1 MLGAITGN
9 TMLPF
14 NIELI
19 DGTSLKTVGDAAAY
33 LSKLSEESRSL
44 THWTVAI
51 RMMDHAV
58 KEPTYLRVA
67 TMSLHS
73 AVLLDGNLL
82 SNPV

>member
-1 MLGAITGN
+1 MLS
-9 TMLPF
+9 F
-14 NIELI
+14 HI
-19 DGTSLKTVGDAAAY
+19 DFIAGTSIKTVRDAARY
-33 LSKLSEESRSL
+33 LSKLTQESRSL

-51 RMMDHAV
+51 RMLDHAV